1 MWLRLQRLRNKLNS
15 IRLNQ
20 KFKKR
25 NAALSQSIDEQ
36 KVNHL
41 QKMQDCQST
50 WYGSSYGGFYVN
62 TDLLN
67 QDSIVYSFGIG
78 KDISFDLSCI
88 KKHGCKIFAFDPTPK
103 SIQFIEVEQP
113 PKVFQ
118 FFDYGICASQS
129 GEKTFFLPENPKAT
143 SGSLETIEQV
153 NCQNAIKVQM
163 KQFNDIVKE
172 LNHEHIDVLKMDI
185 EGSEYE
191 VLEQIMDSQISI
203 DQILV
208 EFHDRMFDDEHSKS
222 IEIVK
227 KMKTKGYV
235 IFAHSNTYE
244 EVSFIHKR
252 KLN

>member
-1 MWLRLQRLRNKLNS
+1 MLLKLQQLRNKLNS
-15 IRLNQ
+15 VRLNY

-25 NAALSQSIDEQ
+25 NAELSKSIDKT

-41 QKMQDCQST
+41 HKTQDCRAI

-78 KDISFDLSCI
+78 KDISFDLCCI
-88 KKHGCKIFAFDPTPK
+88 KKHGCKVFAFDPTPK
-103 SIQFIEVEQP
+103 AIQFVNIEQP
-113 PKVFQ
+113 PNAFQ

-129 GEKTFFLPENPKAT
+129 GTKTFFLPENSKAT
-143 SGSLETIEQV
+143 SGSLETIKQV
-153 NCQNAIKVQM
+153 SSQNVIQVQM
-163 KQFNDIVKE
+163 KQFDDIVKE
-172 LNHEHIDVLKMDI
+172 LNHKHIHVLKMDI

-191 VLEQIMDSQISI
+191 VLEQIINSPVVI

-208 EFHDRMFDDEHSKS
+208 EFHDRMFEQGYAKSK
-222 IEIVK
+222 EIVQ
-227 KMKTKGYV
+227 KMNVKGYEV
-235 IFAHSNTYE
+235 FAHSNTYE
-244 EVSFIHKR
+244 EISFIHKR